1 MYACK
6 QMCMSGSEFVS
17 VSRVMTLFSPVGKLI
32 VRRLFFSAA
41 REIDISFTNIPR
53 IVSQGSHSV
62 THIHTHTELALVAR
76 QGNTHTASPLHF
88 LNLNKPNE
96 TQHLLIRQMSSTVP
110 MWVLNAALKPPLWFL
125 LRESGSHEH
134 CVMALEHHYQSVI
147 NKPWDAG
154 AGCN

>member
-96 TQHLLIRQMSSTVP
+96 TQHLNTTTPPYKANEFYCTNVSFECCTEATSLILAQRKRFP
-110 MWVLNAALKPPLWFL
+110 
-125 LRESGSHEH
+125 
-134 CVMALEHHYQSVI
+134 
-147 NKPWDAG
+147 
-154 AGCN
+154 